1 MPKAKT
7 RYNNHDTSM
16 IRLVVFNKYTME
28 VMNKSTL
35 LEYNMLKYKNNN
47 NIQEMYRIYTR
58 VE

>member
-1 MPKAKT
+1 
-7 RYNNHDTSM
+7 M